1 MMWFEKRQLRLVLLV
16 LAAVF
21 VVLSAIYVVVFRVP
35 YVPAYENIR
44 EGDAAAIVAELEAGG
59 IPYRLE
65 NKGHDVLVPEDRAAE
80 AQVLVAGADIPLGG
94 TVGFELFNDSDMGLT
109 EFAQKVNLQRALQG
123 ELARTIMSMGGVEFA
138 RVHLALPERSI
149 FRSEQGDPTAAVTLQ
164 MKPGQ
169 VLSPQRIDGVRQLIA
184 YSVPDLRADAV
195 AILNENGDLVSGVP
209 AADNGFGAPLTERAA
224 LEQYYETRAR
234 RAITAAAP
242 GLHFQVTVST
252 RQPAMAA
259 RGEPARR
266 HAALSH
272 DQFVLNIMV
281 RTRDELDPARQERIE
296 AALSD
301 TLGLD
306 RGAGDALI
314 FSIGLVSSPVPAPAP
329 IPSTPVAVAE
339 PAGVSDAGGTWDWL
353 FSRWTLIALVLAVI
367 AALIVRPRRQL
378 DDEQA
383 ASFAELLKG
392 GIGDRETLDAR

>member
-1 MMWFEKRQLRLVLLV
+1 MSFEKRQLRLALLI
-16 LAAVF
+16 LAATL
-21 VVLSAIYVVVFRVP
+21 VVLSAIYIFVFRVP
-35 YVPAYENIR
+35 YVTAYENIR

-109 EFAQKVNLQRALQG
+109 EFAQKINLQRALQG
-123 ELARTIMSMGGVEFA
+123 ELARTIMSMDGVEFA

-169 VLSPQRIDGVRQLIA
+169 ALSQQRIEGVRQLVA

-195 AILNENGDLVSGVP
+195 AVLDERGDLVSGVP
-209 AADNGFGAPLTERAA
+209 AADNGFDAPLTERAA

-234 RAITAAAP
+234 SAIAGAAP
-242 GLHFQVTVST
+242 GLRFQVTVST
-252 RQPAMAA
+252 RQPATPAG
-259 RGEPARR
+259 GEPAAQRT
-266 HAALSH
+266 ALSR
-272 DQFVLNIMV
+272 DQFVLNVMV

-306 RGAGDALI
+306 RGRGDALV
-314 FSIGLVSSPVPAPAP
+314 FSIGLVSSPAPLPTP
-329 IPSTPVAVAE
+329 IPSAPPGTAE
-339 PAGVSDAGGTWDWL
+339 PAVALDTGGNWDWL
-353 FSRWTLIALVLAVI
+353 FSRWTLIVLVLATI

-378 DDEQA
+378 DDVQA

-392 GIGDRETLDAR
+392 GIGDREALDGR